1 MGVGALQGQRLL
13 SLGSEPAGPPVAQAA
28 RFDPVLGLVTVQVD
42 LDLVRSGP
50 SRLELPTSDGRVLV
64 AERSV
69 FEDRGSGN
77 VMWAGSLPGAG
88 YESVVLT
95 VEDGGFVGRFGEPGG
110 ASFRISADADGRG
123 RMVDTAA
130 APSDAPE
137 TFCPVGVEPDGLSR
151 FGPTEPRR
159 VDLRQRVA
167 NPQNHDQLDILVLYT
182 AEAARNWA
190 NRGGAVAS
198 IRNAGDYLNLVLRN
212 GQLGVEANI
221 VHIARAPVALDA
233 VGARGVGQ
241 YGSDLITQLR
251 WNGDVLQLRSQHNAD
266 LVHLFTGESPG
277 LLQSCGFASLL
288 PRDWTADQ
296 FSPFAHAWTTNGCSD
311 DAQIFA
317 HEVGHGLGA
326 NHDPPNAT
334 QTQIEQAVTP
344 YAFGHANHD
353 HIPNVGTVMSFAARW
368 SRTSR
373 PCGSDPDDGRSVSQ
387 ASGRMS
393 ARFVRPW
400 ESASATAMLCRRSRR
415 PRPPRP
421 QTSASR

>member
-1 MGVGALQGQRLL
+1 MGVEAAQGQRLL
-13 SLGSEPAGPPVAQAA
+13 SLGSEPAGPPVAEAA
-28 RFDPVLGLVTVQVD
+28 RFDPVLGFVTVQVD
-42 LDLVRSGP
+42 LDLVRSAP
-50 SRLELPTSDGRVLV
+50 FRLELPTSDGRVLV

-69 FEDRGSGN
+69 FEDRGNGN
-77 VMWAGSLPGAG
+77 VMWAGSVPGAG

-110 ASFRISADADGRG
+110 AKFRISADPAGRG

-130 APSDAPE
+130 APSDTAE

-151 FGPTEPRR
+151 LGPTEPRR

-198 IRNAGDYLNLVLRN
+198 IRNAADYLNLVLRN

-221 VHIARAPVALDA
+221 VHIARAPAALDT
-233 VGARGVGQ
+233 VARDGVGP
-241 YGSDLITQLR
+241 YGSALITQLR
-251 WNGDVLQLRSQHNAD
+251 WNGDVVQLRGRHDAD
-266 LVHLFTGESPG
+266 LVHLFTGESSR
-277 LLQSCGFASLL
+277 LLQACGRANLLTRGSTAEDFAPLAYGWSAN
-288 PRDWTADQ
+288 T
-296 FSPFAHAWTTNGCSD
+296 CSTYD

-326 NHDPPNAT
+326 NHDPANALA
-334 QTQIEQAVTP
+334 QAPVAIEP

-353 HIPNVGTVMSFAARW
+353 HIPNVGTAMSYRGQIEPYFSSVRIRPRRRTIGIAGERENERVL
-368 SRTSR
+368 RTSAA
-373 PCGSDPDDGRSVSQ
+373 PVPGEP
-387 ASGRMS
+387 ASWMPSCPGPS
-393 ARFVRPW
+393 
-400 ESASATAMLCRRSRR
+400 R
-415 PRPPRP
+415 PRR
-421 QTSASR
+421 RI